1 MNRPKIATRSW
12 SNVPM
17 AGLRLLLAWM
27 LLAAPLANA
36 AGTPVFWSV
45 ARDGEH
51 LGYLLGTIHSEDA
64 RVLEYARPFLDSL
77 TGSRVFAM
85 ELMPD
90 LPTLAALAE
99 RMQLPEGQDLE
110 QVVGPRRFAAVQEA
124 LAAYGVPA
132 AQAQRMQPWA
142 AMMTLSVPPPKTGL
156 FMDFSLSLRASGA
169 GVRVIGLE
177 TLDEQLSFL
186 EGMNLDQQLA
196 MLDHAI
202 EESGRAQQVHDEL
215 VDIYL
220 AGDLQVLHEHAMEQ
234 LQEVDEAA
242 RETFLQQGIVLRNRR
257 MLEAAEPHLQG
268 GGAFI
273 AVGSLHLTGETGL
286 LKLLSDS
293 GYDLEPAGWPFIAK
307 P

>member
-1 MNRPKIATRSW
+1 
-12 SNVPM
+12 M
-17 AGLRLLLAWM
+17 ADGQVEGHVLDYHTISLLEAHVIPVKRLVRW
-27 LLAAPLANA
+27 
-36 AGTPVFWSV
+36 
-45 ARDGEH
+45 ARCC
-51 LGYLLGTIHSEDA
+51 
-64 RVLEYARPFLDSL
+64 
-77 TGSRVFAM
+77 
-85 ELMPD
+85 
-90 LPTLAALAE
+90 ALA
-99 RMQLPEGQDLE
+99 LFIPGL
-110 QVVGPRRFAAVQEA
+110 
-124 LAAYGVPA
+124 VPA